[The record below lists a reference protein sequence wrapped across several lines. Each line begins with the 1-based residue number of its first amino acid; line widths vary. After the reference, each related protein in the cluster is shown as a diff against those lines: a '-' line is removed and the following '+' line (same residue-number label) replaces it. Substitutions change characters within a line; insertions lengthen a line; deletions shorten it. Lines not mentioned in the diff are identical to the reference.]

1 VVYRPNVDNQRC
13 FVLLPLRAPFLG
25 YFEKII
31 KPAALEAGLAA
42 VKADDIY
49 GTRAVISDIWELI
62 WTAKIA
68 VAIVTDQNPNVNY
81 ELGMCHTLGVPTVL
95 VTEKAE
101 DVPFDYRHRRYVR
114 YTPKEA
120 GWEQKLREDLRNT
133 IRAVLLSPNRDE
145 QLAWPY
151 DTFELQAGRRTGRL
165 IPAADSLESVVR
177 GAQVVRDSVAPAFGP
192 QGGLASVISPN
203 HVQSSFRRGYA
214 IAQGIRSGDGLEEQG
229 AEHMR
234 RLAAEIASSVG
245 DGTKTGILL
254 SCGLIESGA
263 QALRSG
269 AVPKLLAAGMQ
280 KAVDVAATHV
290 VTEARKVE
298 TRHLQAI
305 AQTAAGS
312 DPEAAAVVVD
322 AIKRVGTDG
331 VVEIIDVSGPETEL
345 VIQEGM
351 QFDTGFLSP
360 SFITDT
366 ERQECILEDSFIL
379 LHEGQAPSMKALLPI
394 LEQVARVNKPILVIA
409 TDVAGEALATLVV
422 NKERGTLA
430 CAAVKAP
437 GQGDRRKSTLQDI
450 ATLTGGKAFL
460 QEHMRPL
467 EEAAL
472 PDLGRAQK
480 IIVTRNDTTIIGG
493 KGRPEEIQKRVHGLR
508 RQIEATASPYDSAK
522 LRERLAKLV
531 GAIAVIKCGGVTD
544 SERADNRYKLE
555 SALFACQSA
564 LENGYV
570 AGGGVCYY
578 RARRQVEKLVAT
590 SDSEQR
596 GIDAV
601 LSALET
607 PLRQLIHNSRVSNK
621 SQVLSE
627 VAEASCDAIGFNAER
642 ERVEDLTDAGILD
655 AATALKEA
663 LVRALAHAKG
673 VLTTAQWDAA
683 APRDKTEP
691 QTL

>member
-13 FVLLPLRAPFLG
+13 FVLLPLRTPFLG

-62 WTAKIA
+62 WTSKIA

-81 ELGMCHTLGVPTVL
+81 ELGMCHTLGVPTIL
-95 VTEKAE
+95 VTERAE

-145 QLAWPY
+145 QLVWPY
-151 DTFELQAGRRTGRL
+151 DTFGLQAGKRAGRL

-177 GAQVVRDSVAPAFGP
+177 GVQVVRDSVASAFGP
-192 QGGLASVISPN
+192 QGGPISVISRN
-203 HVQSSFRRGYA
+203 QVQTSLRRGYA
-214 IAQGIRSGDGLEEQG
+214 IAQGIRSGDALEEQG
-229 AEHMR
+229 SEHMR

-245 DGTKTGILL
+245 DTTKTGILL
-254 SCGLIESGA
+254 SCSLIESGA

-269 AVPKLLAAGMQ
+269 SVPKHLAAGMQ

-290 VTEARKVE
+290 VTQAGKVE
-298 TRHLQAI
+298 PQLLEAI
-305 AQTAAGS
+305 ARTASGS
-312 DPEAAAVVVD
+312 DHKAAAFVVD
-322 AIKRVGTDG
+322 AMKRVGTDG
-331 VVEIIDVSGPETEL
+331 VVEIIDGSGPETEL
-345 VIQEGM
+345 LIQEGM

-360 SFITDT
+360 SFITDS
-366 ERQECILEDSFIL
+366 ERQECILEDSYVL
-379 LHEGQAPSMKALLPI
+379 LYEGQVSSMAALLPV
-394 LEQVARVNKPILVIA
+394 LERVAQARKSILVIA
-409 TDVAGEALATLVV
+409 RDLAQDALATLVV

-437 GQGDRRKSTLQDI
+437 GQGDRRRSMLQDI
-450 ATLTGGKAFL
+450 AALTGGNAFL
-460 QEHMRPL
+460 EERMRPL
-467 EEAAL
+467 EGAEL
-472 PDLGRAQK
+472 SDLGRAQK
-480 IIVTRNDTTIIGG
+480 IIVTQNDTTIIGG
-493 KGRPEEIQKRVHGLR
+493 KGKPEEIQKRIHGLR
-508 RQIEATASPYDSAK
+508 RQIEATASAYDSAK

-544 SERADNRYKLE
+544 SERADNRYQLE

-564 LENGYV
+564 IENGYV
-570 AGGGVCYY
+570 VGGGVCYY
-578 RARRQVEKLVAT
+578 RARRLIEKLVAT
-590 SDSEQR
+590 NDSEQR

-601 LSALET
+601 SSALEA
-607 PLRQLIHNSRVSNK
+607 PLRQLVQNSRSYNKAQLLREVSD
-621 SQVLSE
+621 
-627 VAEASCDAIGFNAER
+627 ASRNTIGFNAET
-642 ERVEDLTDAGILD
+642 ERVEDLTDAGVLD
-655 AATALKEA
+655 SAMALKEA
-663 LVRALAHAKG
+663 LVLALAHAKG

-683 APRDKTEP
+683 PKETSDP